1 MRPLA
6 AIYVR
11 ISRDKE
17 GKGLGVA
24 RQEADCRAL
33 AERLGFDVY
42 EHVYSDNDISA
53 TRGKPRPEFVR
64 LLEDTK
70 AGRFQSIL
78 AWHTDRMY
86 RRPRDLQDL
95 TDALKVHDVSV
106 YTVKAGALDL
116 STATGRLQAGI
127 YAQIAQHEVELKG
140 ERQARKEEEMA
151 KAGEPRVSSRA
162 FGFEPDG
169 KTWRQPEAQ
178 MIQQATADVLAGTSL
193 AEIVRRWNA
202 SGFLSARGS
211 KDWTHGRVRPVL
223 TRWKNAGIRERNT
236 YDPDVH
242 GGYKIIGTELYPGTW
257 EPLVS
262 LEELQAVR
270 NLLLDPK
277 RRTGPGN
284 HIRKHLLSFFL
295 VCGACGNQFRAGST
309 VAYKGRKHLTYQCGG
324 KQRTPEGKVCWAS
337 ISYSIVEEVV
347 RNHVSA
353 RLAFPDP
360 SLLRAT
366 QQDREAIDANHRR
379 RAEVEDR
386 RSKIRESAID
396 DLDKL
401 PMLERVK
408 TDLDALAEEFERLAQ
423 RGALAETMRG
433 FAKARLD
440 SSGRVDMDQL
450 SDDYG
455 RGKDAARERF
465 DALDLSTQ
473 RQIIESLIEVTVLPA
488 TVGRQY
494 TGNPGLVAARV
505 QITDLDPVTREPLVD
520 DS

>member
-1 MRPLA
+1 MSPLA

-17 GKGLGVA
+17 GKGLGIA
-24 RQEADCRAL
+24 RQEADCREL
-33 AERLGFDVY
+33 ARQLGFDVY
-42 EHVYSDNDISA
+42 EHIYSDNDTSA
-53 TRGKPRPEFVR
+53 TRSKPRPEFVK
-64 LLEDTK
+64 LLEDTR
-70 AGRFQSIL
+70 AGKFQTIL

-95 TDALKVHDVSV
+95 TDALKVHDVAV
-106 YTVKAGALDL
+106 HTVKAGALDL

-140 ERQARKEEEMA
+140 ERQARKEEELA
-151 KAGEPRVSSRA
+151 KAGRPRVASRA

-169 KTWRQPEAQ
+169 ITWRQPEAQ

-193 AEIVRRWNA
+193 AEIIRRWNA
-202 SGFLSARGS
+202 SGLKSARGS
-211 KDWTHGRVRPVL
+211 RDWTHGRVRPVL
-223 TRWKNAGIRERNT
+223 TRWKNAGLRERNI
-236 YDPDVH
+236 YE
-242 GGYKIIGTELYPGTW
+242 GGKIVRTELYPGIW

-262 LEELQAVR
+262 REQLEAVR

-309 VAYKGRKHLTYQCGG
+309 IAYKGRKHLVYQCGG
-324 KQRTPEGKVCWAS
+324 KRVTPEGKVCWAS
-337 ISYSIVEEVV
+337 ISYSIAEEVV
-347 RNHVSA
+347 RDHVSA

-366 QQDREAIDANHRR
+366 QQDRDALDANHRR
-379 RAEVEDR
+379 RAAVEER
-386 RSKIRESAID
+386 RSQINASLVD
-396 DLDKL
+396 DIDKL
-401 PMLERVK
+401 PMLARVK
-408 TDLDALAEEFERLAQ
+408 SELDGLADEFERLAQ

-433 FAKARLD
+433 FAKAELD
-440 SSGRVDMDQL
+440 ASGRVDMDKLADQ
-450 SDDYG
+450 YG
-455 RGKDAARERF
+455 RAKAAARERF
-465 DALDLSTQ
+465 DGLDLSTQ
-473 RQIIESLIEVTVLPA
+473 RQIIESLIEVAVLPA

-505 QITDLDPVTREPLVD
+505 QITDLDPVTREPLYEED
-520 DS
+520 R